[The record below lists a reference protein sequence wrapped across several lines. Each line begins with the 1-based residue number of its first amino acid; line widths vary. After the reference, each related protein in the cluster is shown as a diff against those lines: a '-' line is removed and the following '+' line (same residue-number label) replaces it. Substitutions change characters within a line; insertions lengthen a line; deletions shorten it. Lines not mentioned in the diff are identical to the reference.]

1 MKLALI
7 TTTINVPRVL
17 SLYRAHDA
25 HIPFFVAADEKT
37 PDEAYAFCADLG
49 NCEIYTPERQSE
61 FGYECSDHIGWNS
74 IGRRNI
80 ALLEAVK
87 SGAEVIVTIDDDNIP
102 MDMDYFVHL
111 RAAFDPRQR
120 SENFPFR
127 GLEASS
133 PQRWFDVG
141 QLLTPPAKHRGFP
154 INVFP
159 SLVLE
164 PVTSAR
170 IGVAAGACL
179 GDPDI
184 DACTR
189 IVDHP
194 VIHLASEVLKAG
206 VVTDPRRTRTVFNSQ
221 NTAFRRDL
229 AACMFMMPALGRFD
243 DIYASLICQR
253 VMADRGQYVHFG
265 QPFVWQQRNSHN
277 LIDDLIGEIDG
288 MANVEKF
295 AEALWRAPIH
305 SDSTY
310 VDAVTACRSLVGG
323 MRGIGLL
330 PDAAIEAAM
339 AFYDDLE
346 KVL

>member
-25 HIPFFVAADEKT
+25 SVPFFVAADEKT

-49 NCEIYTPERQSE
+49 DCEIYTPERQKE
-61 FGYECSDHIGWNS
+61 LGYECSSLIGWNT

-80 ALLEAVK
+80 ALLEAVR
-87 SGAEVIVTIDDDNIP
+87 SGAEMIITTDDDNIP
-102 MDMDYFVHL
+102 MDMDYFFKFETTFGWDL
-111 RAAFDPRQR
+111 A
-120 SENFPFR
+120 PFR

-141 QLLTPPAKHRGFP
+141 QLFTPPAKHRGFP
-154 INVFP
+154 IGVAP

-164 PVTSAR
+164 PVTGAK

-184 DACTR
+184 DAVTR
-189 IVDHP
+189 IADHP
-194 VIHLASEVLKAG
+194 VIHMASEVLKAG

-229 AACMFMMPALGRFD
+229 AACMFMMPGLGRFD

-253 VMADRGQYVHFG
+253 VMAERNQFVHFG
-265 QPFVWQQRNSHN
+265 QPFVWQQRNSH
-277 LIDDLIGEIDG
+277 DLIADLRVEIDG
-288 MANVEKF
+288 MAGVEAF

-305 SDSTY
+305 SDSDY

-323 MRGIGLL
+323 MHGIGLL

-339 AFYDDLE
+339 AFYGDLE